1 MRTDTTLHRV
11 YPVTSGRRVIVNMGY
26 AARGD
31 LTKQISH
38 ETMDNLWPAG
48 PRISRHMRQ
57 VSSAQPS
64 PLRSVRQGD
73 AFRTPQGSCGLI

>member
-48 PRISRHMRQ
+48 P
-57 VSSAQPS
+57 
-64 PLRSVRQGD
+64 
-73 AFRTPQGSCGLI
+73 